1 MLCAMPWPSGLREVV
16 AYYKFEVHGLCS
28 KCIKMINRTV
38 INPNLLMEPVDP
50 VDRIVNPLERLVE
63 LNENSAIVKNIELC
77 TFSLVVVLILSI
89 LLYIQ

>member
-1 MLCAMPWPSGLREVV
+1 
-16 AYYKFEVHGLCS
+16 
-28 KCIKMINRTV
+28 MINRTV

-77 TFSLVVVLILSI
+77 TFSLVVALVLSI